1 MFVQKPF
8 SILYLI
14 MTFLSYVPLFL
25 REKLIRIVC
34 WIRSFPQEF
43 VPWISMFVR
52 PSVFAKVVHMSDD
65 EMEKVKEADD
75 ALIKENKHRLTFFYS
90 KTDGWAPASHYERL
104 ISQIPNVKA
113 QITDKIS
120 HSFVIRSACEM
131 GSLLGEWIQQN
142 PL

>member
-1 MFVQKPF
+1 MF
-8 SILYLI
+8 I
-14 MTFLSYVPLFL
+14 
-25 REKLIRIVC
+25 
-34 WIRSFPQEF
+34 
-43 VPWISMFVR
+43 R
-52 PSVFAKVVHMSDD
+52 PSVFAKVIYMSDD
-65 EMEKVKEADD
+65 EMVKVTEADD

-104 ISQIPNVKA
+104 ISQIPEAKA
-113 QITDKIS
+113 QITDKFS